1 MSQPLISVI
10 LPIYKVEEYLDRC
23 INSLLAQSYSNLEI
37 ILVDDGSPDRCPQMC
52 DEWAKK
58 DSRIRVVHKIN
69 GGLSDAR
76 NVGFAVAT
84 GSLISFIDS
93 DDWVEP
99 DFFRILY
106 EALISNGCDISAC
119 NYRKAYGGQT
129 LPPVESNYQCS
140 VLTQTEAMSA
150 LIDNRLQ
157 QVVWNKL
164 YKRSIVE
171 GILFEKGKYHEDE
184 FWSYQA
190 IGRCETI
197 AVTDYVGLN
206 YFQRADSI
214 MGETYSK
221 KRLDA
226 IEAKFLRQ
234 QYLDE
239 HFPDL
244 KNQGRINLLFT
255 CLYHGQL
262 CRKQLSGSD
271 YKEAITYL
279 KSIVKQNHVS
289 ISDLKC
295 HSFTHKLWII
305 LCQTVYTLTCSLRN
319 LLKIGM

>member
-23 INSLLAQSYSNLEI
+23 INSLLAQSYTNLEI
-37 ILVDDGSPDRCPQMC
+37 ILVDDGSPDRCPALC

-58 DSRIRVVHKIN
+58 DARIRALHKEN

-76 NVGFAVAT
+76 NAGFTVST
-84 GSLISFIDS
+84 GDFISFIDS
-93 DDWVEP
+93 DDWIEP

-106 EALISNGCDISAC
+106 EALIANDCDISAC
-119 NYRKAYGGQT
+119 NYRKAFEGQA
-129 LPPVESNYQCS
+129 LPPVESSYQCS
-140 VLTQTEAMSA
+140 VLNQNDAMSA

-164 YKRSIVE
+164 YRRSVVE
-171 GILFEKGKYHEDE
+171 GILFAKGKYHEDE
-184 FWSYQA
+184 FWSYQV
-190 IGRCETI
+190 IGRSKKV

-226 IEAKFLRQ
+226 VEAKFLRQ
-234 QYLDE
+234 QYLDK

-244 KNQGRINLLFT
+244 ANQGRINLLFT
-255 CLYHGQL
+255 CSYHGQL
-262 CRKQLSGSD
+262 CRKQLSGID
-271 YKEAITYL
+271 YRDAFQYL
-279 KSIVKQNHVS
+279 KSIVKQTSLPVS
-289 ISDLKC
+289 NTKDLPL
-295 HSFTHKLWII
+295 THRFWLS
-305 LCQTVYTLTCSLRN
+305 LEQRTFGLTCALRN
-319 LLKIGM
+319 LLKIGL